1 MTLVNLS
8 QIKQE
13 CINLIADNLKIS
25 SREAS
30 LEVNQIL
37 LFTLK
42 INNSELLLKKTIT
55 KSQYNKLIKIIS
67 IRSTGKP
74 LAYIFKEWGFYGR
87 TFYINESMLIPRPE
101 TELIIDVLKE
111 RKILKD
117 NIQLLD
123 LGAGSGAI
131 GITAKLE
138 IYNNANLHL
147 SDISKR
153 CVHGI
158 KKNLQQFDIQAK
170 VYFSN
175 WFENI
180 PKIKFDLILS
190 NPPYISN
197 KDPHLN
203 ELRFEPKRALVAKK
217 QGLADIHTIIENCV
231 HFLNKDGL
239 IIIEHG
245 YNQKDE
251 VQEIFNRY
259 NFNQIE
265 SYKDLLGHYRIT
277 KGLFS

>member
-1 MTLVNLS
+1 MILVNLS

-55 KSQYNKLIKIIS
+55 KSQYNKLIKIVS
-67 IRSTGKP
+67 IRTTGKP

-138 IYNNANLHL
+138 IYNNADLHL

-158 KKNLQQFDIQAK
+158 KKNLQQFDIEAK

>member
-1 MTLVNLS
+1 MILVNLS
-8 QIKQE
+8 QIKQK
-13 CINLIADNLKIS
+13 CINLIAVNLKIS

-55 KSQYNKLIKIIS
+55 TSQYNKLIKIVS
-67 IRSTGKP
+67 IRTTGKP

-117 NIQLLD
+117 NIHLLD

-138 IYNNANLHL
+138 IYNNVNLHL

-153 CVHGI
+153 CALGI
-158 KKNLQQFDIQAK
+158 KKNLQQFNLQAN
-170 VYFSN
+170 VYISN

-190 NPPYISN
+190 NPPYIAN
-197 KDPHLN
+197 NDPHLN

-217 QGLADIHTIIENCV
+217 HGLADIHTIIENSA

-259 NFNQIE
+259 NFSEIE

>member
-55 KSQYNKLIKIIS
+55 KSQYNKLIKIVS
-67 IRSTGKP
+67 IRTTGKP
-74 LAYIFKEWGFYGR
+74 LAYILKEWGFYGR

-158 KKNLQQFDIQAK
+158 KKNLQQFDIEAK

-217 QGLADIHTIIENCV
+217 QGLADIHTIIENSV

>member
-1 MTLVNLS
+1 MILVNLS

-13 CINLIADNLKIS
+13 FINLIADNLKIS

-55 KSQYNKLIKIIS
+55 KSQYNKLIKIVS
-67 IRSTGKP
+67 IRTTGKP

-138 IYNNANLHL
+138 IYNNADLHL
-147 SDISKR
+147 SDISKS
-153 CVHGI
+153 CTCGI
-158 KKNLQQFDIQAK
+158 RKNLQQFDIQAN
-170 VYFSN
+170 VYLSN

-217 QGLADIHTIIENCV
+217 QGLADIHTIIENSV

>member
-1 MTLVNLS
+1 MILVNLS

-30 LEVNQIL
+30 LELNQIL

-158 KKNLQQFDIQAK
+158 KKNLQQFDIEAK

>member
-1 MTLVNLS
+1 MILVNLS

-55 KSQYNKLIKIIS
+55 KSQYNKLIKIVS
-67 IRSTGKP
+67 IRTTGKP

-138 IYNNANLHL
+138 IYNNADLHL

-153 CVHGI
+153 CVHGL
-158 KKNLQQFDIQAK
+158 KKNLQQFDIEAK

-217 QGLADIHTIIENCV
+217 QGLADIHTIIESSV

>member
-55 KSQYNKLIKIIS
+55 KSQYNKLIKIVS
-67 IRSTGKP
+67 IRTTGKP

-158 KKNLQQFDIQAK
+158 KKNLQQFDIEAK

>member
-1 MTLVNLS
+1 MILVNLS
-8 QIKQE
+8 EIKQK

-30 LEVNQIL
+30 LELNQIL

-138 IYNNANLHL
+138 IYNNADLHL

-153 CVHGI
+153 CVHGL
-158 KKNLQQFDIQAK
+158 KKNLQQFDIEAK

-217 QGLADIHTIIENCV
+217 QGLADIHTIIESSV

>member
-1 MTLVNLS
+1 MILVNLS
-8 QIKQE
+8 EIKQK
-13 CINLIADNLKIS
+13 CINFIVDNLKIS

-30 LEVNQIL
+30 LELNQIL

-111 RKILKD
+111 RKIIQD

-138 IYNNANLHL
+138 IYNNADLHL

-153 CVHGI
+153 CACGI

-170 VYFSN
+170 VYLSN

-217 QGLADIHTIIENCV
+217 QGLADIHTIIENSV

>member
-1 MTLVNLS
+1 MILVNLS
-8 QIKQE
+8 EIKQK

-30 LEVNQIL
+30 LELNQIL

-158 KKNLQQFDIQAK
+158 KKNLQQFDIEAK

>member
-1 MTLVNLS
+1 MILVNLS

-30 LEVNQIL
+30 LELNQIL

-55 KSQYNKLIKIIS
+55 KSQYNKLIKIVS
-67 IRSTGKP
+67 IRTTGKP

-111 RKILKD
+111 KKILKD

-158 KKNLQQFDIQAK
+158 KKNLQQFDIEAK

>member
-1 MTLVNLS
+1 
-8 QIKQE
+8 
-13 CINLIADNLKIS
+13 
-25 SREAS
+25 
-30 LEVNQIL
+30 
-37 LFTLK
+37 
-42 INNSELLLKKTIT
+42 SELLLKKTIT
-55 KSQYNKLIKIIS
+55 KSQYNKLIKIVS
-67 IRSTGKP
+67 IRTTGKP

-153 CVHGI
+153 CTRGI
-158 KKNLQQFDIQAK
+158 KKNLQQFDIQAN
-170 VYFSN
+170 VYLSN

-217 QGLADIHTIIENCV
+217 QGLADIHTIIENSV

>member
-1 MTLVNLS
+1 MILVNLS
-8 QIKQE
+8 EIKQE
-13 CINLIADNLKIS
+13 CINLIADNLKIL

-42 INNSELLLKKTIT
+42 INNSELLLKKTIN
-55 KSQYNKLIKIIS
+55 KSQYNKLIKIVRVRI
-67 IRSTGKP
+67 TGKP
-74 LAYIFKEWGFYGR
+74 LAYIFKEWSFYGR
-87 TFYINESMLIPRPE
+87 SFYINSSMLIPRPG
-101 TELIIDVLKE
+101 TELIIDILKE
-111 RKILKD
+111 KNILKD
-117 NIQLLD
+117 NVELLD
-123 LGAGSGAI
+123 LGAGSGSI
-131 GITAKLE
+131 GISAKLE
-138 IYNNANLHL
+138 TKNKVNLHL

-158 KKNLQQFDIQAK
+158 KKNLQKFDIQAN
-170 VYFSN
+170 VYLSN

-180 PKIKFDLILS
+180 PNIKFDVIIS
-190 NPPYISN
+190 NPPYISY

-203 ELRFEPKRALVAKK
+203 ELHFEPKHALVSKND
-217 QGLADIHTIIENCV
+217 GLADIYKIIKNST
-231 HFLNKDGL
+231 HYLNRQGL

-259 NFNQIE
+259 NFNQVE

>member
-1 MTLVNLS
+1 MILVNLS

-55 KSQYNKLIKIIS
+55 KSQYNKLIKIVS
-67 IRSTGKP
+67 IRTTGKP

-101 TELIIDVLKE
+101 TELIIDVLQE

-231 HFLNKDGL
+231 RFLNKDGL

>member
-1 MTLVNLS
+1 MILVNLS

-30 LEVNQIL
+30 LELNQIL

-74 LAYIFKEWGFYGR
+74 LAYIFKEWEFYGR

-101 TELIIDVLKE
+101 TELIIDVLQE

-138 IYNNANLHL
+138 IYNNADLHL

-153 CVHGI
+153 CARGI
-158 KKNLQQFDIQAK
+158 KKNLQQFDIQAN
-170 VYFSN
+170 VYLSN

-217 QGLADIHTIIENCV
+217 QGLADIHTIIENSV

>member
-1 MTLVNLS
+1 MILVNLS

-158 KKNLQQFDIQAK
+158 KKNLQQFDIEAK

>member
-1 MTLVNLS
+1 V
-8 QIKQE
+8 
-13 CINLIADNLKIS
+13 
-25 SREAS
+25 
-30 LEVNQIL
+30 
-37 LFTLK
+37 
-42 INNSELLLKKTIT
+42 
-55 KSQYNKLIKIIS
+55 
-67 IRSTGKP
+67 
-74 LAYIFKEWGFYGR
+74 
-87 TFYINESMLIPRPE
+87 
-101 TELIIDVLKE
+101 
-111 RKILKD
+111 
-117 NIQLLD
+117 
-123 LGAGSGAI
+123 
-131 GITAKLE
+131 
-138 IYNNANLHL
+138 
-147 SDISKR
+147 

-158 KKNLQQFDIQAK
+158 KKNLQQFDIQAN
-170 VYFSN
+170 VYLSN

-217 QGLADIHTIIENCV
+217 QGLADIHTIIENSV

>member
-1 MTLVNLS
+1 MILVNLS

-111 RKILKD
+111 RQILKD

-138 IYNNANLHL
+138 IYNNADLHL

-153 CVHGI
+153 CARGI
-158 KKNLQQFDIQAK
+158 KKNLQQFDIQAN

-217 QGLADIHTIIENCV
+217 QGLADIHTIIENSV
-231 HFLNKDGL
+231 QFLNKDGL

-259 NFNQIE
+259 NFNKIE

>member
-30 LEVNQIL
+30 LELNQIL

-217 QGLADIHTIIENCV
+217 QGLADIHTIIENSV

>member
-1 MTLVNLS
+1 MILVNLS
-8 QIKQE
+8 EIKQK

-30 LEVNQIL
+30 LELNQIL

-101 TELIIDVLKE
+101 TELIIDVLQE

-158 KKNLQQFDIQAK
+158 KKNLQQFDIEAK

-217 QGLADIHTIIENCV
+217 QGLADIHTIIENSV

>member
-1 MTLVNLS
+1 MILVNLS

-138 IYNNANLHL
+138 IYNNADLHL

-153 CVHGI
+153 CVHGL
-158 KKNLQQFDIQAK
+158 KKNLQQFDIEAK

-217 QGLADIHTIIENCV
+217 QGLADIHTIIENSV

>member
-1 MTLVNLS
+1 MILVNLS

-67 IRSTGKP
+67 IRTTGKP

-138 IYNNANLHL
+138 IYNNADLHL

-158 KKNLQQFDIQAK
+158 KKNLQQFDIEAK

-217 QGLADIHTIIENCV
+217 QGLADIHTIIVNCV

>member
-1 MTLVNLS
+1 MILVNLS

-30 LEVNQIL
+30 LELNQIL

-55 KSQYNKLIKIIS
+55 KSQYNKLIKIVS
-67 IRSTGKP
+67 IRTTGKP

-158 KKNLQQFDIQAK
+158 KKNLQQFDIEAK

>member
-1 MTLVNLS
+1 MILVNLS
-8 QIKQE
+8 EIKQK

-55 KSQYNKLIKIIS
+55 KSQYNKLIKIVS
-67 IRSTGKP
+67 IRTTGKP
-74 LAYIFKEWGFYGR
+74 LAYIFKEWEFYGR

-138 IYNNANLHL
+138 IYNNADLHL

-153 CVHGI
+153 CAHGI

-170 VYFSN
+170 VYLSN

-217 QGLADIHTIIENCV
+217 QGLADIHTIIENSV

>member
-1 MTLVNLS
+1 MILVNLS

-30 LEVNQIL
+30 LELNQIL

-101 TELIIDVLKE
+101 TELIIDVLQE

-138 IYNNANLHL
+138 IYNNADLHL

-153 CVHGI
+153 CACGI
-158 KKNLQQFDIQAK
+158 KKNLQQFDIQAN
-170 VYFSN
+170 VYLSN

-217 QGLADIHTIIENCV
+217 QGLADIHTIIENSV